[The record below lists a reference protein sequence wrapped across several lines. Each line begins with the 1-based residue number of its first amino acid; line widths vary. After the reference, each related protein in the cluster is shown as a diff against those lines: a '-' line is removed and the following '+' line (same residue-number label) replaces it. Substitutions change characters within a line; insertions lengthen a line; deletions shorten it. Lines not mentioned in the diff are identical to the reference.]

1 VLTLGADVT
10 DTESVRNAVEKAH
23 SWGGRLDIIVNS
35 AGPQLTPSA
44 LSETPTEALA
54 GYLDAKLLG
63 FHRVASAALPLLSD
77 TGSGRIINI
86 AGATALT
93 LVPNAGVT
101 GITNAAVLAFTN
113 YLASEASAKNVLV
126 NAVSPGMTLT
136 EGQASR
142 HEALAQSHGKTADE
156 VRDGITAASG
166 IRIGRWAETAEI
178 ANTVVFLAS
187 DLASYMTGSVL
198 EVDGGVSKAVL

>member
-1 VLTLGADVT
+1 
-10 DTESVRNAVEKAH
+10 
-23 SWGGRLDIIVNS
+23 
-35 AGPQLTPSA
+35 
-44 LSETPTEALA
+44 
-54 GYLDAKLLG
+54 
-63 FHRVASAALPLLSD
+63 
-77 TGSGRIINI
+77 
-86 AGATALT
+86 
-93 LVPNAGVT
+93 
-101 GITNAAVLAFTN
+101 VLAFTT

-142 HEALAQSHGKTADE
+142 HEALAQSQGKTADE